1 MVLQDLQADL
11 MTSLKAGRST
21 RVETLRFLI
30 AAVRNAA
37 IAQYG
42 SDAEKKLTEAD
53 IIDVVKKQVKTHR
66 ESINAFTNAGR
77 TELAQKETAQLDVL
91 MGFLPKEISDEEL
104 KKLLAPVVASGEKNP
119 PAGGQAFG
127 LLMKSAMA
135 AVKGQADGGRV
146 AALLRQMTQK

>member
-53 IIDVVKKQVKTHR
+53 IIDVVKRQVKTHR
-66 ESINAFTNAGR
+66 ESIDAFTNAGR

-104 KKLLAPVVASGEKNP
+104 KALLAPVVAGGEKN
-119 PAGGQAFG
+119 FG
-127 LLMKSAMA
+127 LLMKSAMT
-135 AVKGQADGGRV
+135 AVAGKADGGRV
-146 AALLRQMTQK
+146 AALLKQMTQK